1 MRSALEYAAARE
13 PNPPALETAATSS
26 GVDGPP
32 PIGAST
38 TGMLSPYLRQKSFMH
53 LGPLRSGSRSAN
65 PFELLVNL
73 HLKSRDQPVVGIRQ
87 PNHRQ
92 HFVKHGLGHTF
103 LARRCSVRGDAIIAL
118 VTHAHRNVQQ
128 LLHQGIQR
136 ALRHDAFCVFPY
148 TP

>member
-38 TGMLSPYLRQKSFMH
+38 TGMLSPYLRQKSLMN
-53 LGPLRSGSRSAN
+53 LGPLRSDSRSAN
-65 PFELLVNL
+65 RFELLVNL
-73 HLKSRDQPVVGIRQ
+73 HLKSRTQPIVGIRQ

-92 HFVKHGLGHTF
+92 HFVKHCFAHAFFSCGS
-103 LARRCSVRGDAIIAL
+103 SVR
-118 VTHAHRNVQQ
+118 
-128 LLHQGIQR
+128 
-136 ALRHDAFCVFPY
+136 
-148 TP
+148 